1 METAMNPADAEQFI
15 AAAGPPAPW
24 FVGFTKP
31 REERR
36 AVENLCRQGFD
47 CHLPV
52 IQVPR
57 RARGEIVWQT
67 EAMFSRYL
75 FLKPS
80 PGSAPLERV
89 RSTLGMS
96 GLVRFAGL
104 PATVSEGIVKGLM
117 ALGDSRREAMF
128 QPGEGVRF
136 VEGPLAGLEG
146 VFERVEGEVRA
157 VVMLDFLQRQQRVT
171 VPAHM
176 LAGAH

>member
-1 METAMNPADAEQFI
+1 MNLVDAEPRLAV
-15 AAAGPPAPW
+15 AALPASW
-24 FVGFTKP
+24 FVGFTKA

-36 AVENLCRQGFD
+36 AMENLRRQGFD
-47 CHLPV
+47 CHLPL
-52 IQVPR
+52 IQIPR
-57 RARGEIVWQT
+57 RARGDIVWQA
-67 EAMFSRYL
+67 EAMFPRYL
-75 FLKPS
+75 FLRPA

-104 PATVSEGIVKGLM
+104 PATVSEGIVKGLL
-117 ALGDSRREAMF
+117 ALGEFRREAMF

-146 VFERVEGEVRA
+146 VFERVDGEARA
-157 VVMLDFLQRQQRVT
+157 IVMLDFLQRQQRVT
-171 VPAHM
+171 VPVRM